1 MRLPLLLAL
10 LVAGSVAAQP
20 RRPGV
25 SLGNTKDDEE
35 PKKAALAPARPD
47 VGLLR
52 GLLFATEP
60 NPMEVRIQAIEDL
73 GLLGDPRA
81 LNVLA
86 QMIFDPNP
94 AVWSSALRAIGAI
107 RHPRAEEIL
116 SNIVRHPTLSEGH
129 KLKALEYLPFQNTPG
144 ALRFIASVPRTPTV
158 PLSVQNL
165 ARRILLEIPLSRG
178 GTQ

>member
-52 GLLFATEP
+52 GLIFATEP

-86 QMIFDPNP
+86 QMIFDPCLKP
-94 AVWSSALRAIGAI
+94 DRRTSSALRGPSPASPDCTWTFPGTIGA
-107 RHPRAEEIL
+107 AWTG
-116 SNIVRHPTLSEGH
+116 SG
-129 KLKALEYLPFQNTPG
+129 
-144 ALRFIASVPRTPTV
+144 
-158 PLSVQNL
+158 
-165 ARRILLEIPLSRG
+165 
-178 GTQ
+178 